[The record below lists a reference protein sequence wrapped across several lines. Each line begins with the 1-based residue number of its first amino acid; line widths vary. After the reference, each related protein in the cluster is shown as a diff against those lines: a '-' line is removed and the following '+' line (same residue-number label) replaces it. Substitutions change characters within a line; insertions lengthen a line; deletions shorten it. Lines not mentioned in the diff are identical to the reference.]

1 MSLLRRKMIPLR
13 AGNIASQYEQEGRGE
28 TISYTYPPLY
38 QEYYS
43 SLFLCPKFYPET
55 QSNTNCPHYGHSTTR
70 TTNNHTINNHTIN
83 NHTINNHTI
92 NNHTTN
98 NHTTKNH
105 TTENH
110 TINNLTINN
119 LTIKSLTINNPTNN

>member
-1 MSLLRRKMIPLR
+1 MPCYARCPLR

-38 QEYYS
+38 QDYS

-83 NHTINNHTI
+83 HTT
-92 NNHTTN
+92 NNHTTK

-110 TINNLTINN
+110 TINNLTI
-119 LTIKSLTINNPTNN
+119 KSLTINNPTNN